1 MNLISTFTMRRIP
14 TLLFFFPLLASFSAI
29 AQDADELMRKLR
41 TQALQ
46 VKNYV
51 ANGTMKTNVPFLRV
65 PESPVTIYYKSPD
78 RVKIKNEK
86 GISFIPKSA
95 VGINLSHLFS
105 NTDYNILDAG
115 YDQVGQTKVRVVKLL
130 PKDDNADLVLSTL
143 YVDERNTL
151 ILKAK
156 TTTRENGSYQLEM
169 TYGKYKSFGLPD
181 NIVFTFNTR
190 DYKLPKGI
198 TFDFDDGSAP
208 KTSTPRSN
216 TGRADIRLTS
226 YTINQGVP
234 EDVFQK

>member
-1 MNLISTFTMRRIP
+1 MRRFIS
-14 TLLFFFPLLASFSAI
+14 LLCFSSLLLGQPLR
-29 AQDADELMRKLR
+29 AQEVNELMRRLR

-46 VKNYV
+46 VKSYV
-51 ANGTMKTNVPFLRV
+51 ATGTMKTNVPFLRV
-65 PESPVTIYYKSPD
+65 PESPVTVYYKNPD

-95 VGINLSHLFS
+95 VGINLSHLL
-105 NTDYNILDAG
+105 NENDYNILDAG
-115 YDQVGQTKVRVVKLL
+115 TDQIAQTKVRVVKLL

-143 YVDERNTL
+143 YIDEKNTL

-169 TYGKYKSFGLPD
+169 TYGKYRTYGLPD

-198 TFDFDDGSAP
+198 TFDFDDGAAAKS
-208 KTSTPRSN
+208 TTPRSN
-216 TGRADIRLTS
+216 TGRADIRLNA

-234 EDVFQK
+234 DEVFQK

>member
-1 MNLISTFTMRRIP
+1 MRRFISFLCFS
-14 TLLFFFPLLASFSAI
+14 LLLLGQSLQ
-29 AQDADELMRKLR
+29 AQEANELMRRLR

-51 ANGTMKTNVPFLRV
+51 ATGTMKTNVPFLRV
-65 PESPVTIYYKSPD
+65 PESPVTVYYKSPD

-95 VGINLSHLFS
+95 VGINLSHLL
-105 NTDYNILDAG
+105 NENDYDILDAG
-115 YDQVGQTKVRVVKLL
+115 TDHIAQTKVRVVKLL

-143 YVDERNTL
+143 YIDERNTL

-169 TYGKYKSFGLPD
+169 TYGKYRSYGLPD

-198 TFDFDDGSAP
+198 TFDFDDGTTA
-208 KTSTPRSN
+208 KTTTPRSN
-216 TGRADIRLTS
+216 TGRADIRLS
-226 YTINQGVP
+226 AYTINQGVP
-234 EDVFQK
+234 DDVFKK

>member
-1 MNLISTFTMRRIP
+1 MLRIVSFLCFASL
-14 TLLFFFPLLASFSAI
+14 LLFQPLR
-29 AQDADELMRKLR
+29 AQEVNELMRRLR

-51 ANGTMKTNVPFLRV
+51 ATGTMKTQVPFLRV
-65 PESPVTIYYKSPD
+65 PESPVTVYYKSPD

-95 VGINLSHLFS
+95 VGINLSHLL
-105 NTDYNILDAG
+105 NENDYNILDAG
-115 YDQVGQTKVRVVKLL
+115 NEQVAQTKVRVVKLL

-143 YVDERNTL
+143 YIDEGNTL

-169 TYGKYKSFGLPD
+169 TYGKYRSYGLPD

-198 TFDFDDGSAP
+198 TFDFDDGAASQ
-208 KTSTPRSN
+208 KTTPRSN
-216 TGRADIRLTS
+216 TGRADIRLNA
-226 YTINQGVP
+226 YTINRGVP
-234 EDVFQK
+234 DDVFQK

>member
-1 MNLISTFTMRRIP
+1 MNLKPTFSMRRIP

-78 RVKIKNEK
+78 RMKIKNEK

-95 VGINLSHLFS
+95 VGINLSHLLS
-105 NTDYNILDAG
+105 ENDYSILDAG
-115 YDQVGQTKVRVVKLL
+115 YDQSGQTKVRVLKLL
-130 PKDDNADLVLSTL
+130 PKDDNAEVVLSTI
-143 YVDERNTL
+143 YVDEKNTL

-169 TYGKYKSFGLPD
+169 TYGKYRSYGLPD
-181 NIVFTFNTR
+181 NIIFTFNTK

-198 TFDFDDGSAP
+198 TFDFDDGTAP
-208 KTSTPRSN
+208 QTNTPRSN
-216 TGRADIRLTS
+216 TGRADIRLTG
-226 YTINQGVP
+226 YTINQGVSD
-234 EDVFQK
+234 DVFRK

>member
-1 MNLISTFTMRRIP
+1 MFRIVSFLCFASL
-14 TLLFFFPLLASFSAI
+14 LLFQPLR
-29 AQDADELMRKLR
+29 AQEVNELMRRLR

-51 ANGTMKTNVPFLRV
+51 ATGTMKTQVPFLRV
-65 PESPVTIYYKSPD
+65 PESSVTVYYKSPD

-95 VGINLSHLFS
+95 VGINLSHLL
-105 NTDYNILDAG
+105 NENDYNILDAG
-115 YDQVGQTKVRVVKLL
+115 TEQVAQTKVRVVKLL

-143 YVDERNTL
+143 YIDEGNTL

-169 TYGKYKSFGLPD
+169 TYGKYRSYGLPD

-198 TFDFDDGSAP
+198 TFDFDDGASAP
-208 KTSTPRSN
+208 KTTPRSN
-216 TGRADIRLTS
+216 TGRADIRLNA
-226 YTINQGVP
+226 YTINRGVP
-234 EDVFQK
+234 DEVFQK

>member
-1 MNLISTFTMRRIP
+1 MRRFISLICFS
-14 TLLFFFPLLASFSAI
+14 LLLLAQSVQ
-29 AQDADELMRKLR
+29 AQEVNELMRRLR

-51 ANGTMKTNVPFLRV
+51 ATGTMKTNVPFLRV
-65 PESPVTIYYKSPD
+65 PESPVTVYYKSPD

-95 VGINLSHLFS
+95 VGINLSHLL
-105 NTDYNILDAG
+105 NENDYNILDAG
-115 YDQVGQTKVRVVKLL
+115 TDQIAQTKVRVVKLL

-143 YVDERNTL
+143 YIDDRNSL

-169 TYGKYKSFGLPD
+169 TYGKYRSYGLPD

-198 TFDFDDGSAP
+198 TFDFDDGTAA
-208 KTSTPRSN
+208 KTTTPRSN
-216 TGRADIRLTS
+216 TGRADIRLS
-226 YTINQGVP
+226 AYTINQGVP
-234 EDVFQK
+234 DDVFQK